1 MKKKKFGRLTKP
13 KNDGGLGIKNF
24 GMMNKALITKQYW
37 RICNNPNLLVAKTLK
52 SKYCPNGYLQSYKPK
67 QNASWIWRNIMY
79 QHNPKLVQGTW
90 SVGRGFNIPINHPAW
105 SKFTHNALA
114 SIQTQISTV
123 VDLIDQQNARWKT
136 HLILQLYDKRDS
148 EQILNI
154 HIPMIEA
161 NSTSDK
167 LIWPYSLD
175 GDYQG
180 KNAYEILTIATPL
193 PTLAQNLEEALE
205 N

>member
-1 MKKKKFGRLTKP
+1 M
-13 KNDGGLGIKNF
+13 
-24 GMMNKALITKQYW
+24 A
-37 RICNNPNLLVAKTLK
+37 
-52 SKYCPNGYLQSYKPK
+52 
-67 QNASWIWRNIMY
+67 
-79 QHNPKLVQGTW
+79 
-90 SVGRGFNIPINHPAW
+90 
-105 SKFTHNALA
+105 
-114 SIQTQISTV
+114 
-123 VDLIDQQNARWKT
+123 DLIDQQNARWKT

-180 KNAYEILTIATPL
+180 KKAYEILTIATPL